1 MANTFKSYTE
11 DGIGTSEA
19 TAYTVPAAT
28 VAVVIG
34 CNIANVTGDQITV
47 DVKLDKS
54 NAGGQDDAW
63 IIKNIPIPNGSAYEF
78 NAGNK
83 IVMQTGDALKITS
96 NVASSADVIVSV
108 LEQT

>member
-19 TAYTVPAAT
+19 TAYTVPPET

-47 DVKLDKS
+47 DVKLDK
-54 NAGGQDDAW
+54 AGGQDDAW